1 MRSAQ
6 STSYRYI
13 RARSLFIPVTY
24 YSEHVI
30 PYPYDIIN
38 DQPQES
44 FPIGIWL
51 LQIKCVGA
59 DVETNIIRNKFCANT
74 KHTHVQY
81 THTQCDCVKCWIED
95 DIPYYKNLDLWIQF
109 NKSIDERSRNRNC
122 INKYFRGVVLQANT
136 VSSFGNWY
144 ERKKYRIEIVRCV
157 RTHGQVSVYAILGL
171 R

>member
-81 THTQCDCVKCWIED
+81 THTHSAIASNVELKMIFRIIKTSICE
-95 DIPYYKNLDLWIQF
+95 F
-109 NKSIDERSRNRNC
+109 NSINRSMKEAETETAL
-122 INKYFRGVVLQANT
+122 INIFVA
-136 VSSFGNWY
+136 
-144 ERKKYRIEIVRCV
+144 
-157 RTHGQVSVYAILGL
+157 
-171 R
+171 